1 MAEYVDGFIVP
12 IKKDKVEEYRE
23 MSGKVGELYRE
34 FGATEYKEC
43 VADDVKSGEL
53 TSFPQSVNLEDDE
66 LVVFS
71 WIKYES
77 RAKRDEINEK
87 VMADPRM
94 GEMMESGEPDDIM
107 DPKRMF
113 FGGFE
118 VIVDA

>member
-1 MAEYVDGFIVP
+1 MAEYVEGFVVP
-12 IKKDKVEEYRE
+12 VKQDKVDEYRDL
-23 MSGKVGELYRE
+23 SAKAGALYRE

-43 VADDVKSGEL
+43 VADDVSAGEV
-53 TSFPQSVNLEDDE
+53 TSFPRSVSLEDNE
-66 LVVFS
+66 VVIFA

-77 RAKRDEINEK
+77 RAKRDEVNEK
-87 VMADPRM
+87 VMADSRM
-94 GEMMESGEPDDIM
+94 HEMMDSGNADEIM

>member
-1 MAEYVDGFIVP
+1 MAEYVDGFVVP
-12 IKKDKVEEYRE
+12 VKKDRIDDYRV

-43 VADDVKSGEL
+43 VADDVKPGER
-53 TSFPQSVNLEDDE
+53 TSFPRSVEATDDE
-66 LVVFS
+66 VVVFS

-77 RAKRDEINEK
+77 RAKRDEVNEK

-94 GEMMESGEPDDIM
+94 DEMMKEGSPDDIM

>member
-1 MAEYVDGFIVP
+1 MAEYVDGFVVP

-23 MSGKVGELYRE
+23 MSAKVGELYRE

-43 VADDVKSGEL
+43 VADDVSPGEV
-53 TSFPQSVNLEDDE
+53 TSFPRSVNLEDDE

-71 WIKYES
+71 WIKYGS
-77 RAKRDEINEK
+77 RAERDEINGK
-87 VMADPRM
+87 VMSDQRM
-94 GEMMESGEPDDIM
+94 KDMMEGGDPDDIM

>member
-1 MAEYVDGFIVP
+1 MAEYVDGFVVP

-23 MSGKVGELYRE
+23 MSGKVGALYRE

-43 VADDVKSGEL
+43 VADDVKPGEV
-53 TSFPQSVNLEDDE
+53 TSFPRSVNLEDDE
-66 LVVFS
+66 IVVFS

-94 GEMMESGEPDDIM
+94 KGMMDEGEPDDIM